1 MDYHKCQKEYIG
13 FSDVASLVV
22 RTLDEQSMQKLHLLE
37 FAGDGSYSAYIADS
51 KTEIGKHYSLVCEGH
66 YWMWIYSDDSRVSQF
81 DGNII
86 RVYRAGGYGC
96 IIQILD

>member
-1 MDYHKCQKEYIG
+1 MDYHEYHKKYIG
-13 FSDVASLVV
+13 FSDVASLVI
-22 RTLDEQSMQKLHLLE
+22 RTLDEHSIQKLHLLQ
-37 FAGDGSYSAYIADS
+37 FGGDGSYSAYIVDS
-51 KTEIGKHYSLVCEGH
+51 KAEIGEHYSLVCEGRW
-66 YWMWIYSDDSRVSQF
+66 WMWIYSDEARVARF